1 MEDGVKSVVVCPQ
14 PQTVVQMRARPY
26 CRSRKECAEK
36 LCGVCSPNL
45 GRVDQSCVGGLNTQ
59 RRFWPQSYNLCLVI
73 FQAFRLAFEFW

>member
-1 MEDGVKSVVVCPQ
+1 MEDGVKSVVVCLQ
-14 PQTVVQMRARPY
+14 PWTAVQMRGLTAGAE
-26 CRSRKECAEK
+26 RSVQRS

-59 RRFWPQSYNLCLVI
+59 RLFWPQSYNLCLVT